1 MQIKNVARLHCNVS
15 TCDVNICRVFTKCHD
30 FRNHTTFHGKATMT
44 YNLLPY
50 FTSLSVLLQAQ
61 YKLNETNLNDTNVL
75 LCNIKNKVG
84 HIMSITTL
92 DLIHQNLRCGKLFQT
107 NNNFLE
113 CFQNYH
119 AFILS
124 KIVSHASSDVLSLLI
139 PILDT

>member
-1 MQIKNVARLHCNVS
+1 
-15 TCDVNICRVFTKCHD
+15 
-30 FRNHTTFHGKATMT
+30 MT

-61 YKLNETNLNDTNVL
+61 YKLTETNLNDTNVL

-139 PILDT
+139 PILDTTSQLPCISVTPQVLFHTSCNKDQHVVK